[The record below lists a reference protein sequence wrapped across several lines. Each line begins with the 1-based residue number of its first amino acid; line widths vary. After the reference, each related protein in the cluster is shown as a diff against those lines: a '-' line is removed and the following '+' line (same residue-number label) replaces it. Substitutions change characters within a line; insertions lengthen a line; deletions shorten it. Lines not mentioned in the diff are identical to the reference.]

1 MSLLDYIEAYQN
13 RREYEN
19 NFKKSGIS
27 SAVTELMSSTFD
39 SNAERKKH
47 PFHYRRVEEYKK
59 EISYWKKDKHVTIN
73 FGDSLTD
80 MSKNQIG
87 RVHNGVFSISGS
99 WAHHIE
105 MMATDLAESIN
116 SRVVVK
122 NVSIGCLGGNPFLVY
137 QNYDAVVS
145 DSLKCLDT
153 IRRLFPQARIV
164 AYGLPSVFNIHV
176 VRNTYQ
182 FDTALLNWC
191 SNDINAR
198 FLSLKEIFGQGWGK
212 LFSNVK
218 YSPDGFNF
226 NPDGA
231 ARFASYLES
240 NFQPEY

>member
-1 MSLLDYIEAYQN
+1 MSLLDYIEAYRN
-13 RREYEN
+13 RKEYEN
-19 NFKKSGIS
+19 NFKKSRIS
-27 SAVTELMSSTFD
+27 SAIMELMSSTFD
-39 SNAERKKH
+39 TNAERTKH

-80 MSKNQIG
+80 MARVQIA

-99 WAHHIE
+99 WAHHME

-122 NVSIGCLGGNPFLVY
+122 NVSIGCLGGNPLLAY

-164 AYGLPSVFNIHV
+164 VYGLPSVFNIHV
-176 VRNTYQ
+176 IKNTYQ
-182 FDTALLNWC
+182 FDIALFNWC
-191 SNDINAR
+191 SKDINAR
-198 FLSLKEIFGQGWGK
+198 FISLKEIFGQGWGK
-212 LFSNVK
+212 LFPSVK
-218 YSPDGFNF
+218 YSSDGVHF

-231 ARFASYLES
+231 AKFASYLES